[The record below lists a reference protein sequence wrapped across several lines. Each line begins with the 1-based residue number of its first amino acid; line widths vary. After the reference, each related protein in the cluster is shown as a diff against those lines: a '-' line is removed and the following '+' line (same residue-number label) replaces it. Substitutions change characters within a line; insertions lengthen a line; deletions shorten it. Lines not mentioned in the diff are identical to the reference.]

1 MTAVTR
7 ILTVGHSNR
16 DGAEFIDLLRR
27 HDVGLVAD
35 VRTVPRSRR
44 HPQFNGDAL
53 AASLESAGIGYRH
66 FKTLGGWRR
75 PRPDSANE
83 GLTSEGFRGY
93 ADHMDT
99 PAFVRAVEALIAAAR
114 ERTVAV
120 MCAEAD
126 PANCH
131 RSLLADALMVRGIA
145 VAHIVDA
152 GDPRPHELTPWAET
166 EGTRLVYP
174 FVLRP

>member
-1 MTAVTR
+1 MTADTR
-7 ILTVGHSNR
+7 VLTVGHSNR
-16 DGAEFIDLLRR
+16 DGADFVALLRR
-27 HDVGLVAD
+27 HGIGLVAD

-44 HPQFNGDAL
+44 HPQFNRDNL
-53 AASLESAGIGYRH
+53 AASLEDAGIGYRH
-66 FKTLGGWRR
+66 FKPLGGWRK
-75 PRPDSANE
+75 PRPDSENE

-99 PAFVRAVEALIAAAR
+99 PAFGRSVEALIAAAR

-120 MCAEAD
+120 MCAEAN

-131 RSLLADALMVRGIA
+131 RSLLADALTVRGIA

-152 GDPRPHELTPWAET
+152 DSPRPHILTPWAET
-166 EGTRLVYP
+166 RGTRLIYP
-174 FVLRP
+174 FALHP